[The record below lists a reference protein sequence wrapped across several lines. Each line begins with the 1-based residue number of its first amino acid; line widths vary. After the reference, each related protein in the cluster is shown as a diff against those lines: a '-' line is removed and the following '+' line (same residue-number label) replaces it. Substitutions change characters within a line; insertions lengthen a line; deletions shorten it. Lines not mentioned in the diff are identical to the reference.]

1 MIGLSGI
8 CGRTCTR
15 RSGMLKTLGIVQAC
29 CHARQFRCRAARKL
43 GGRSVLEW
51 VIRHVTDSLRLDGV
65 IVLVCDDADHRFMRN
80 LVPADVP
87 FFVGTKPDS
96 LGRFSQALE
105 QYATQDVIR
114 IRGDHLFIDPCADRP
129 PGDHRRRASAMRLH
143 QLLLARRPAGHP
155 FAGGSLCRMD
165 PRSALHKAARHAK
178 HPEEREHVTRF
189 IYSHP
194 EKFNIRLIPA
204 PAEID
209 RDDVRLTVEME
220 EDWDHVLT
228 IYEALG
234 PEKMDW
240 RRISHLLD
248 QQPALRSRMAALNRD
263 TVHAQW

>member
-1 MIGLSGI
+1 
-8 CGRTCTR
+8 
-15 RSGMLKTLGIVQAC
+15 MLKTLGIVQAC

-114 IRGDHLFIDPCADRP
+114 IRGDHLFIDPALIDRLVATAAEHP
-129 PGDHRRRASAMRLH
+129 QCDYLSYCSRDGQPVILSPVGVYAEWIRA
-143 QLLLARRPAGHP
+143 
-155 FAGGSLCRMD
+155 
-165 PRSALHKAARHAK
+165 SALHKAARHAK
-178 HPEEREHVTRF
+178 HPEEREHVTQF

-209 RDDVRLTVEME
+209 RDDVRLSIEME

>member
-1 MIGLSGI
+1 MPSG
-8 CGRTCTR
+8 
-15 RSGMLKTLGIVQAC
+15 
-29 CHARQFRCRAARKL
+29 
-43 GGRSVLEW
+43 
-51 VIRHVTDSLRLDGV
+51 
-65 IVLVCDDADHRFMRN
+65 
-80 LVPADVP
+80 
-87 FFVGTKPDS
+87 
-96 LGRFSQALE
+96 
-105 QYATQDVIR
+105 
-114 IRGDHLFIDPCADRP
+114 
-129 PGDHRRRASAMRLH
+129 SA
-143 QLLLARRPAGHP
+143 QT
-155 FAGGSLCRMD
+155 
-165 PRSALHKAARHAK
+165 ALHKAARHAK

-209 RDDVRLTVEME
+209 RDDVRLSVEME

>member
-1 MIGLSGI
+1 
-8 CGRTCTR
+8 
-15 RSGMLKTLGIVQAC
+15 MLKTLGIVQAC

-80 LVPADVP
+80 LVPSDVP

-114 IRGDHLFIDPCADRP
+114 IRGDHLFIDPALIDRLVSTAAEHP
-129 PGDHRRRASAMRLH
+129 QCDYISYCSRDGQPAILSPVGVYAEWIRA
-143 QLLLARRPAGHP
+143 
-155 FAGGSLCRMD
+155 
-165 PRSALHKAARHAK
+165 SALHKAARHAK
-178 HPEEREHVTRF
+178 HPEEREHVTRY

>member
-1 MIGLSGI
+1 
-8 CGRTCTR
+8 
-15 RSGMLKTLGIVQAC
+15 MLKTLGIVQAC

-51 VIRHVTDSLRLDGV
+51 VIRHVTESLRLDGV

-114 IRGDHLFIDPCADRP
+114 IRGDHLFIDPSLIDRLVTTAAEHP
-129 PGDHRRRASAMRLH
+129 QFDYISYCSRDGQPAILSPVGVYAEWIRA
-143 QLLLARRPAGHP
+143 
-155 FAGGSLCRMD
+155 
-165 PRSALHKAARHAK
+165 SALHKAARHAK

-234 PEKMDW
+234 PDKMDW